1 MNRASRFP
9 AVLFK
14 KRNIFLGESPK
25 SAMSLEKPAK
35 IFTKKKMRERS
46 FSFVNSNE
54 KMLALM
60 DRAHFL
66 AAARFCLL
74 TEVDLIM
81 EFLHFFVFGMF
92 LFLIM
97 LRRSNR
103 FKRYY

>member
-1 MNRASRFP
+1 
-9 AVLFK
+9 
-14 KRNIFLGESPK
+14 
-25 SAMSLEKPAK
+25 MSLEKPAK

-46 FSFVNSNE
+46 SSFVNSNE

-97 LRRSNR
+97 LRRSNK
-103 FKRYY
+103 FKRYH

>member
-1 MNRASRFP
+1 
-9 AVLFK
+9 
-14 KRNIFLGESPK
+14 
-25 SAMSLEKPAK
+25 MSLEKPAK

-46 FSFVNSNE
+46 SSFVNSNE

-60 DRAHFL
+60 DRAHFFS
-66 AAARFCLL
+66 AARFCLL
-74 TEVDLIM
+74 TEVNLIM